1 MPLGLVESSVVP
13 DDEKGFASIVAFSV
27 LGEVLVRDREVGYH
41 VGTSTPWG
49 TLGRVKSVCSKEWSF
64 PRQVLVA
71 LFQVLLDPTK
81 DLNFMPNGS

>member
-1 MPLGLVESSVVP
+1 MVP
-13 DDEKGFASIVAFSV
+13 DDEKGLASIVV
-27 LGEVLVRDREVGYH
+27 LGVFEEVLVRDREDCYH
-41 VGTSTPWG
+41 VGTGTPWG
-49 TLGRVKSVCSKEWSF
+49 TLGRVKSVCSEYLSF